1 MVQSQQGELDSLNQ
15 KAQEILREADITNRG
30 QIEQE
35 NTQINRDW
43 KGFITNLENRVEAL
57 AGLAQHWEDFDKRI
71 NTFENQLTRLDER
84 QRNVDQV
91 VRSRRHLEDTKNV
104 VQVSKKLIELVRQC
118 RNFTRLY
125 ILWA

>member
-1 MVQSQQGELDSLNQ
+1 MQSQQGELDSLNQ
-15 KAQEILREADITNRG
+15 KAQEILREADITNRS

-35 NTQINRDW
+35 NTQINRNW
-43 KGFITNLENRVEAL
+43 KDIINNLENRVEAL

-71 NTFENQLTRLDER
+71 HNFENQLARLDER

-104 VQVSKKLIELVRQC
+104 VQVSRNLFLVVGQMAR
-118 RNFTRLY
+118 
-125 ILWA
+125 